1 MFGNQLANHHRQAS
15 LISSA
20 SSLEHSFTEH
30 ELTTAIR
37 RHKTS
42 NIVIGLT
49 SDVSSSILRKVASSL
64 LTTDLY
70 FDSIEGP
77 EERLILQQKK
87 EYIEREESTLMHEIQ
102 KIQHRARH
110 IFSTY
115 PETESRLRELRRYRP
130 FAMNRLNKAV
140 YWYIL
145 VVYNLNDQE
154 SYKAALLHPNN
165 PERLWKT
172 HFGSN
177 FGRIVVLKNYTQQ
190 LSNRCWEIGIE
201 LLEPEVVN
209 VRLKKSLEEF
219 NRFTGLQHILMPS
232 FTFWNSMMLAVATYS
247 TIGYGNITPK
257 SRLGRLA
264 AMLYAIMLMILHKLG
279 HFFLLGL
286 EYVWN
291 HLIWLVKRCIEIQV
305 FRRIMESVSCVKDAE
320 KLKGKMKNESGMPV
334 LLAVGVAF
342 GWMFLCAAIFLQ
354 FEDDWDYFKSFY
366 FFFCSLTTI
375 GFGDVTPSRSEG
387 TQKPVAL
394 FNYHLDMFLI
404 FGFIII
410 GLSLVSMCVN
420 KLEEIFEEL
429 LISMIEEYGGQ
440 AAGISGPDLK
450 PKLTV
455 FDLWKM
461 WKRRQK
467 RNRPQREII
476 QQEQQQRK
484 LLAEFNFWKIFPFA
498 KRRREVLLHEFRNR
512 LQQTSK
518 ATQTEQYIHSL
529 HTLNYVQELDE
540 LRTSTSESD
549 VAVEHSPNPT
559 TSSTSASSNSSAKRV
574 RVVLHEGSSSSPSF
588 LSSSSSSTYTRRY
601 LPNRKSER
609 RNTTF
614 SNTTNTTYGG
624 ASVQSA
630 PIDAT
635 NSRAVS
641 PHSSAL
647 IQQYAGTRRWTFF
660 EIGKTPRGAPRGLV
674 PYMYFKRN
682 AKTHETTEL
691 KRLIAEMD
699 VRLQT
704 CRSMVSACSRA
715 ASRASSSRPQED
727 KSSQK

>member
-1 MFGNQLANHHRQAS
+1 MN
-15 LISSA
+15 
-20 SSLEHSFTEH
+20 
-30 ELTTAIR
+30 
-37 RHKTS
+37 
-42 NIVIGLT
+42 
-49 SDVSSSILRKVASSL
+49 
-64 LTTDLY
+64 
-70 FDSIEGP
+70 
-77 EERLILQQKK
+77 
-87 EYIEREESTLMHEIQ
+87 EIQ

-264 AMLYAIMLMILHKLG
+264 AMLYAIVGIPLMLMILHKLG

-291 HLIWLVKRCIEIQV
+291 HLIW
-305 FRRIMESVSCVKDAE
+305 IMESVSCVKDAE

-375 GFGDVTPSRSEG
+375 GFGDVTPSRSE
-387 TQKPVAL
+387 
-394 FNYHLDMFLI
+394 DMFLI

-420 KLEEIFEEL
+420 VIQLKLEEIFEEL

-467 RNRPQREII
+467 RNRPQREAM
-476 QQEQQQRK
+476 QQEQQQQRK

-540 LRTSTSESD
+540 VRTSTSESE
-549 VAVEHSPNPT
+549 VAIEHSPNPT
-559 TSSTSASSNSSAKRV
+559 TSSTSASSSSSAKRV
-574 RVVLHEGSSSSPSF
+574 RVVLHEESSSSPSF
-588 LSSSSSSTYTRRY
+588 LSSSSSSSYTRRY

-630 PIDAT
+630 PIGLLYHYHAT
-635 NSRAVS
+635 NTRAVS

-674 PYMYFKRN
+674 IPAMF
-682 AKTHETTEL
+682 HETTEL

-699 VRLQT
+699 RAPEPHHVPQAVDHKKTNHHRSDGKTRRSFELLVTLQSPNL
-704 CRSMVSACSRA
+704 RFDQYFEFPDR
-715 ASRASSSRPQED
+715 
-727 KSSQK
+727 